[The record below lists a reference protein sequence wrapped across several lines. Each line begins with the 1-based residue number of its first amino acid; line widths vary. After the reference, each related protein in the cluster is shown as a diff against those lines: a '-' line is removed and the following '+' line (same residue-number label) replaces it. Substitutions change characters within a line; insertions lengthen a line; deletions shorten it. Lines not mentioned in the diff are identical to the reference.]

1 MGLGEILGGVI
12 APSLAG
18 RLSDIYGLQAVCWLL
33 VVLAVLGG
41 TAALALRET
50 APRILARRS
59 GALA

>member
-1 MGLGEILGGVI
+1 MI

-41 TAALALRET
+41 TAALFLRET
-50 APRILARRS
+50 LYLAPHFFRQSNAECFHVRCV
-59 GALA
+59 